1 MPDKYIGEK
10 KVANI
15 IDSGTKTH
23 GGVSVV
29 AVLYEDGTKEMI
41 SSLMI
46 DKIISEASCDLTAL
60 REKRLTPVVEQVLNL
75 LRDWGVKLNELPYM
89 SMLLNQSLD
98 FNQKEALIK
107 LWRSWGPKLQSPD
120 DVDLISVDNVL
131 RSQTVDE
138 VINNPNADK

>member
-1 MPDKYIGEK
+1 MPDQYIGEK

-41 SSLMI
+41 SSLMM
-46 DKIISEASCDLTAL
+46 DKIVSETSCDLTEL
-60 REKRLTPVVEQVLNL
+60 REKRLNPVVEQVLNV
-75 LRDWGVKLNELPYM
+75 LRDWVVKFNELQYM
-89 SMLLNQSLD
+89 SMLLNQSLE

-107 LWRSWGPKLQSPD
+107 LWGAWGPKLISPE
-120 DVDLISVDNVL
+120 DVDLITVDNVL
-131 RSQTVDE
+131 RSQTIDE
-138 VINNPNADK
+138 AIKNSNENK